1 MKSNQQDIDQT
12 GNDSISSND
21 IIQCA
26 IIRSIPHGIIMVYH
40 FKHFAIYVQQMR
52 GKRYLNLQRIK
63 GIQPQ
68 KKSESEKWLF

>member
-1 MKSNQQDIDQT
+1 
-12 GNDSISSND
+12 
-21 IIQCA
+21 
-26 IIRSIPHGIIMVYH
+26 MVYH
-40 FKHFAIYVQQMR
+40 FKHFAIYVQQMG

>member
-1 MKSNQQDIDQT
+1 
-12 GNDSISSND
+12 
-21 IIQCA
+21 
-26 IIRSIPHGIIMVYH
+26 MVYH

-68 KKSESEKWLF
+68 KKVKVKNDFF

>member
-1 MKSNQQDIDQT
+1 
-12 GNDSISSND
+12 
-21 IIQCA
+21 
-26 IIRSIPHGIIMVYH
+26 MVYH

-68 KKSESEKWLF
+68 KKSENEKWLF